1 MWKVYRFLSVAV
13 WVIGHTDAMDT
24 HHTHVDRYSQ
34 LAKSNARWRLL
45 AVSSVALMGGIV
57 IGGMGS
63 SQPDPTASPDDPK
76 AVVDYVGTS
85 DRIFRVH
92 ADGSMTYIKI
102 PEGERTGFGYY
113 NWGTVKIDQRYTSR
127 TLPQP

>member
-1 MWKVYRFLSVAV
+1 
-13 WVIGHTDAMDT
+13 MDT
-24 HHTHVDRYSQ
+24 HNTQNDRFAQ
-34 LAKSNARWRLL
+34 LSKSNARWRLL
-45 AVSSVALMGGIV
+45 AVASITLMVGVV

-63 SQPDPTASPDDPK
+63 QPESKSVPNDPS
-76 AVVDYVGTS
+76 AVVDYVGTA

-92 ADGSMTYIKI
+92 ADGSLTYLKV

-113 NWGTVKIDQRYTSR
+113 NWGTVKIDDRYTSR